1 MKFCRL
7 GLLQDALRMSLK
19 KAARRAQTLGV
30 SSRVFSPL
38 QAIATAGAV
47 MGGGSG
53 TPSARIVLESDGAE
67 NVPMNSDDP
76 QGAFRSTGPGPVPGD
91 DQHR

>member
-47 MGGGSG
+47 MEAAPVRHRRASCWSP
-53 TPSARIVLESDGAE
+53 T
-67 NVPMNSDDP
+67 VP
-76 QGAFRSTGPGPVPGD
+76 RTY
-91 DQHR
+91 R